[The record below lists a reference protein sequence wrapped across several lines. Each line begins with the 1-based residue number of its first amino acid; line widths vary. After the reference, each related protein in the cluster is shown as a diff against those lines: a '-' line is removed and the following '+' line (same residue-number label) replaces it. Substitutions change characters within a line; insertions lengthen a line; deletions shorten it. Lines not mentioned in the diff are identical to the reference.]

1 MVLIGGRAD
10 GRRVNVVN
18 MTPTL
23 HVPIFPEAQTKFRPN
38 YSEAACI
45 EVETYTLRPFCDGN
59 GHTLYMYVHEN
70 LDNLDAMRLLVSN
83 HAKR

>member
-18 MTPTL
+18 VMPTL
-23 HVPIFPEAQTKFRPN
+23 HVPIFPKEQYKFTPH

-45 EVETYTLRPFCDGN
+45 DVETYTLRPWQDGN
-59 GHTLYMYVHEN
+59 GNTLYMYVHESLSN
-70 LDNLDAMRLLVSN
+70 QDAMRLLVSN